1 MLDNPALRPPKPQ
14 PACPVGQLFS
24 RLACFR
30 LAMPSNPHSKSR
42 GTKKRVQSAPMNARI
57 HDAVMKLRARA
68 FPPPLQGSP
77 RAGGLPRV
85 PPSAPPWAKAPGAAS
100 RLKVFTILPVLSRKA
115 LASLCLV
122 LLVASL
128 AAPLEAGARKGRKL
142 YNQARRAELAQDYD
156 RALELYE
163 QALNEHAGHQG
174 YLLSVRRMQFVAA
187 QAHVDRGQIS
197 RAQGELEQALE
208 EFQRAL
214 EIDPASS
221 VAVQERRR
229 VLGMIEEREKFKD
242 DPDGAGSAET
252 LGLSPLERARRTR
265 EEKVSRLKGL
275 PKLRPISTEPIN
287 LTIPKDQDSKVVF
300 ETVGKLAGINVLF
313 DSEYEDEKVSLELQ
327 NVSLFQA
334 LDYVSLLAK
343 AYWKPLTENAI
354 FVTNDNS
361 NKRRDYQEEV
371 VQTFYLTNTATPQEL
386 QEVATAIRGL
396 TDIRRV
402 FAVPSMN
409 ALILRGPADKIA
421 LAEKVINDIDKA
433 RPEVIIDVLVLETS
447 RTRNRELGITPVS
460 GGGDGI
466 SLPVSFTGAGV
477 GSGEGGSLPLSN
489 LGKLSSRDWSTVL
502 PGGQLTALLSSSDTR
517 LLQSPRI
524 RAADNFQ
531 ASLRI
536 GDRIPIAT
544 GSFQPGIGGVGINPL
559 VNTQFTYTDVGVVLD
574 LTPKIHN
581 DSEISLHV
589 EVEISTVRDFVDI
602 GGISQPVIGQ
612 RRVTHDIRIKEG
624 ESSILGGLV
633 QSQLFKTKSGV
644 PFLGEIPILGRLFS
658 STDTQVSENE
668 ILVVLIPHIVRLP
681 DIRGVNLQE
690 VASGTEQI
698 YRVRYELEP
707 NDKPALPPV
716 GEVGNGDEPTQR
728 ATAEPP
734 TPAPGVIPSPAVP
747 TPAAPAPETPPTPDP
762 PTATPV
768 QPAPTTP
775 TQPATPTPAAPE
787 PGAGARFRFD
797 PAEAQ
802 VGIGEQVSVGIIL
815 EGVQQIFGVPMRFGW
830 DPKVVRLA
838 EIQKGTFLQGDGQD
852 LIFSRNIRNDVG
864 QAAINISRFPGTG
877 GTDGGGLLVTLI
889 LEGVAGGS
897 TTLKARATGARDATG
912 QPAQVAAAELSV
924 TVR

>member
-1 MLDNPALRPPKPQ
+1 
-14 PACPVGQLFS
+14 
-24 RLACFR
+24 
-30 LAMPSNPHSKSR
+30 
-42 GTKKRVQSAPMNARI
+42 MNARI
-57 HDAVMKLRARA
+57 HNPAMKMGARS

-77 RAGGLPRV
+77 HGGGLPRV

-100 RLKVFTILPVLSRKA
+100 RLKIFAIPPVLRRQT
-115 LASLCLV
+115 LAVLCLT
-122 LLVASL
+122 LMVAGL
-128 AAPLEAGARKGRKL
+128 AAPLEAGGRKGRKL
-142 YNQARRAELAQDYD
+142 YNQARRAELSQDYD

-187 QAHVDRGQIS
+187 QAHVDRGQVF
-197 RAQGELEQALE
+197 RAQGELEQAVE

-221 VAVQERRR
+221 VAFQERRR
-229 VLGMIEEREKFKD
+229 ALEMIEERERLKE
-242 DPDGAGSAET
+242 DPDAASAEA
-252 LGLSPLERARRTR
+252 LGLSPLERARRER
-265 EEKVSRLKGL
+265 AERVGRLKGL

-287 LTIPKDQDSKVVF
+287 LNIPKEQDSKLVF
-300 ETVGKLAGINVLF
+300 ETVAKLAGINVLF
-313 DSEYEDEKVSLELQ
+313 DSEYQDEKVSIELQ
-327 NVSLFQA
+327 NATLYQA
-334 LDYVSLLAK
+334 LDYVGLLAK

-409 ALILRGPADKIA
+409 AMILRGPADKIA

-433 RPEVIIDVLVLETS
+433 RPEVVIDVLVLETS
-447 RTRNRELGITPVS
+447 KTRNRELGIAPVS

-466 SLPVSFTGAGV
+466 SIPVSFTGAGV
-477 GSGEGGSLPLSN
+477 GAGEGGSLALSD

-502 PGGQLTALLSSSDTR
+502 PGGQLTALMSSSDTR
-517 LLQSPRI
+517 LLQSPRV

-581 DSEISLHV
+581 NSEISLHI

-624 ESSILGGLV
+624 EASILGGLV
-633 QSQLFKTKSGV
+633 QSQLFKTKSGI

-668 ILVVLIPHIVRLP
+668 ILIVLIPYIVRLP
-681 DIRGVNLQE
+681 DIRAVNLQE
-690 VASGTEQI
+690 VASGTEQV
-698 YRVRYELEP
+698 YRVRYEPEQ
-707 NDKPALPPV
+707 NDEPALPPV
-716 GEVGNGDEPTQR
+716 GEVGNGDVPTQV
-728 ATAEPP
+728 AAAEPAAPAGGVTPSPAAP
-734 TPAPGVIPSPAVP
+734 TPAAPPQETTP
-747 TPAAPAPETPPTPDP
+747 TPAAPA
-762 PTATPV
+762 APV
-768 QPAPTTP
+768 QPAPTA
-775 TQPATPTPAAPE
+775 PATTTPPAPE

-797 PAEAQ
+797 PAAPQ
-802 VGIGEQVSVGIIL
+802 VAAGEQVTVNVLL
-815 EGVQQIFGVPMRFGW
+815 EGAKQIFGVPMRFGW

-877 GTDGGGLLVTLI
+877 GTDGGGLLVTLV

-912 QPAQVAAAELSV
+912 QRVQVTAAELNVSV
-924 TVR
+924 R

>member
-1 MLDNPALRPPKPQ
+1 
-14 PACPVGQLFS
+14 
-24 RLACFR
+24 
-30 LAMPSNPHSKSR
+30 
-42 GTKKRVQSAPMNARI
+42 MNARI
-57 HDAVMKLRARA
+57 HNTAMNMGARA
-68 FPPPLQGSP
+68 FLPPLQGSP
-77 RAGGLPRV
+77 RGRGLPRV
-85 PPSAPPWAKAPGAAS
+85 PPSVPPWAKVPAAAS
-100 RLKVFTILPVLSRKA
+100 RLKVFAIPPVLRRQT
-115 LASLCLV
+115 LAVLCLT
-122 LLVASL
+122 LLLTTL

-142 YNQARRAELAQDYD
+142 YNQARRAELSRDYD

-163 QALNEHAGHQG
+163 QALNEHSGHQG

-187 QAHVDRGQIS
+187 QAHVDRGQVY
-197 RAQGELEQALE
+197 RAQGEVEQALHQ
-208 EFQRAL
+208 FQRAL

-221 VAVQERRR
+221 VAAQERKR
-229 VLGMIEEREKFKD
+229 VLEMIEERAKLEA
-242 DPDGAGSAET
+242 DPSSGSAEAI
-252 LGLSPLERARRTR
+252 GLSPLERARRKR
-265 EEKVSRLKGL
+265 EERVSRLKGL

-287 LTIPKDQDSKVVF
+287 LNIPKEQDSKVVF
-300 ETVGKLAGINVLF
+300 ETVAKLAGINVLF
-313 DSEYEDEKVSLELQ
+313 DSEYQDEKVKLELQ
-327 NVSLFQA
+327 NVTLYQA
-334 LDYVSLLAK
+334 LDHVSLLAK
-343 AYWKPLTENAI
+343 AYWKPLTDNAI

-466 SLPVSFTGAGV
+466 SLPVSFTGAAV
-477 GSGEGGSLPLSN
+477 GAGEGGSLPLSN

-502 PGGQLTALLSSSDTR
+502 PGGQLTALMSSSDTR

-581 DSEISLHV
+581 DSEISLHI

-602 GGISQPVIGQ
+602 GGISQPIIGQ
-612 RRVTHDIRIKEG
+612 RRVTHDIRIQEG
-624 ESSILGGLV
+624 EASILGGLV
-633 QSQLFKTKSGV
+633 QSQLFKTKSGI

-681 DIRGVNLQE
+681 DIRDVNLQE
-690 VASGTEQI
+690 VASGTEQV
-698 YRVRYELEP
+698 YRVRYEPEV
-707 NDKPALPPV
+707 NDTPALPPV

-728 ATAEPP
+728 AAAEPP
-734 TPAPGVIPSPAVP
+734 TPAVGVTPTPAVP
-747 TPAAPAPETPPTPDP
+747 TPATPAQGTTPTPAAP
-762 PTATPV
+762 ATPV
-768 QPAPTTP
+768 QPTPTTP
-775 TQPATPTPAAPE
+775 QAPAAPATPAPATPAPE

-797 PAEAQ
+797 PAAPQ
-802 VGIGEQVSVGIIL
+802 VAAGEQVSVSVLI
-815 EGVQQIFGVPMRFGW
+815 EGVTQIFGVPMRFGW
-830 DPKVVRLA
+830 DPKVLRLA

-877 GTDGGGLLVTLI
+877 GTDGGGLLVTLV

-897 TTLKARATGARDATG
+897 ATLKARATGARDATG
-912 QPAQVAAAELSV
+912 QRVQVTAAELNV